1 MLYMNMVA
9 RYYPTVF
16 FVPGSGTPAS
26 GSLTAIL
33 SAATELVTWI
43 ITTMGSYLNF
53 VTSNPVVL
61 MMFLILLAGTGIAF
75 LLRLW
80 HSA

>member
-1 MLYMNMVA
+1 MLYMNMIA
-9 RYYPTVF
+9 KYYPASF
-16 FVPGSGTPAS
+16 FAAGSTPAS

-33 SAATELVTWI
+33 QAATELVTWI
-43 ITTMGSYLNF
+43 ITTMGSYLSF
-53 VTSNPVVL
+53 VTSNPVIL

-75 LLRLW
+75 LLRIW